1 MPVWIRRTCESNQTV
16 FWVDGYLSAEDVD
29 ELDREYRSAQGS
41 RILDLSNLQSAD
53 SDGVECLRVLILLG
67 AEIRNAS
74 QYIALLLE
82 NES

>member
-1 MPVWIRRTCESNQTV
+1 MPVRIRKTSESNQTV
-16 FWVDGYLSAEDVD
+16 FWVDGYLTAGDVE

-53 SDGVECLRVLILLG
+53 SEGVECLRGLVSLG

-74 QYIALLLE
+74 KYVDLLLE

>member
-1 MPVWIRRTCESNQTV
+1 MPVRIRKTCESNQTV
-16 FWVDGYLSAEDVD
+16 FWVDGYLTTGDVH
-29 ELDREYRSAQGS
+29 ELDRAYRAAQGS

-53 SDGVECLRVLILLG
+53 SHGVECLRSLVSLG

-74 QYIALLLE
+74 QYVALLLA

>member
-1 MPVWIRRTCESNQTV
+1 MPVRIRKTSESSQTV
-16 FWVDGYLSAEDVD
+16 FWVDGYLTAEDVD

-53 SDGVECLRVLILLG
+53 SEGVECLRGLVSLG
-67 AEIRNAS
+67 AEVRNVS

>member
-1 MPVWIRRTCESNQTV
+1 MSVRIRKTSESDQTV
-16 FWVDGYLSAEDVD
+16 FWVDGYLTAGDVD

-53 SDGVECLRVLILLG
+53 SDGVECLRGLVSLG
-67 AEIRNAS
+67 AEVRNVS

>member
-1 MPVWIRRTCESNQTV
+1 MPVRIRKTCESNQTV
-16 FWVDGYLSAEDVD
+16 FWVDGYLTAGDID
-29 ELDREYRSAQGS
+29 ELDREYRSTQGS

-53 SDGVECLRVLILLG
+53 SDGVDCLRGLVSLG

-82 NES
+82 DDS